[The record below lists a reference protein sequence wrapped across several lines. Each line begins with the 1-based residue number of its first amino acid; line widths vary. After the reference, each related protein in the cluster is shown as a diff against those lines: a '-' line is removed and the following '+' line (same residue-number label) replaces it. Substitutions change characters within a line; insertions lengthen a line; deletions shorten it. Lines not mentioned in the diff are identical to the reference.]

1 MTALIRDRL
10 ERHQLWFYVA
20 GFCLGLGWAFLAPGA
35 RGIAEILVW
44 PLLTVLLSAT
54 FAQTPFA
61 LIPSAFKDVRFMT
74 TALLANFVLVP
85 VLVWLL
91 VQLLPSVPAMQW
103 GLALVLLVPCTDWF
117 LTFTHLG
124 GGDMP
129 RAVSLTPVNLLLQL
143 LLLPIYLPL
152 VTEGVMPPLSFSTLT
167 PVVLLLVVP
176 LILAAI
182 CERTVFTLPAGQ
194 RIQSGLAWMPV
205 PVLALLILCVATANG
220 VTWVASI
227 DVLWTVVVASLAFA
241 VLALTLSLVLARS
254 VRLPAAHGRTL
265 AFTLLTRN
273 SFVVLPLA
281 LALPAGW
288 ELASLTVVTQSFV
301 ELSLLILGVRL
312 VPRLFPTS
320 RD

>member
-1 MTALIRDRL
+1 
-10 ERHQLWFYVA
+10 
-20 GFCLGLGWAFLAPGA
+20 
-35 RGIAEILVW
+35 
-44 PLLTVLLSAT
+44 
-54 FAQTPFA
+54 
-61 LIPSAFKDVRFMT
+61 MT

-85 VLVWLL
+85 ILVWLL

-152 VTEGVMPPLSFSTLT
+152 VTEGVTPPLSFSTLT

-182 CERTVFTLPAGQ
+182 CERTVFMLPAGR

-205 PVLALLILCVATANG
+205 PVLALLILCVAAANG

-227 DVLWTVVVASLAFA
+227 DVLWTVVVASIAFA
-241 VLALTLSLVLARS
+241 VLALTLALVLARS
-254 VRLPAAHGRTL
+254 VRLPATHGRTL